1 MCMVKYVLLGH
12 VCLCKHM
19 CVWWYMYVCAC
30 MCAGQRKP
38 WVLFLLETST
48 LGFEAVS
55 HWPGIHQLA

>member
-19 CVWWYMYVCAC
+19 CVWLYMYVCAC

-55 HWPGIHQLA
+55 HWPGTHQLA